1 MKNGALIFAHNSRE
15 VDYALHAVIAGGLV
29 VKHLNVP
36 VSLVTD
42 SSTLKWME
50 ESGIHATA
58 LHVFENIIEV
68 EKPVT
73 GNVRNLYDG
82 LTKKSVPFVNS
93 NRSSAW
99 DLTPYDRTLLI
110 DSDFLI
116 FSNRLSEYWQAE
128 GDILISQAMND
139 VCDISRA
146 GYHDRYVS
154 DTGIHLLWATNVI
167 FTKNERS
174 KAFFNMVD
182 YIRKN
187 YQYYADLFRFNPRQ
201 FRNDI
206 AFSVAK
212 HILDGFETDLVRTL
226 PPVLTTMDRD
236 ILYKVDENE
245 KMTFLV
251 SPRLDHNFCAV
262 GIKGMDVHVM
272 NKDSITRNADSL
284 LRLI

>member
-36 VSLVTD
+36 VTLVTD
-42 SSTLKWME
+42 KTTIKWMQT
-50 ESGIHATA
+50 SNTYSKAQA
-58 LHVFENIIEV
+58 VFENIIQV

-73 GNVRNLYDG
+73 GNVRNLHDG
-82 LTKKSVPFVNS
+82 MEKKTVPFVNS
-93 NRSSAW
+93 NRYSAW
-99 DLTPYDRTLLI
+99 ELTPYDRTLLI

-116 FSNRLSEYWQAE
+116 FSNRLSEYWQAD
-128 GDILISQAMND
+128 GDILVSRAMND
-139 VCDISRA
+139 ICDISRA

-154 DTGIHLLWATNVI
+154 DTGVHLLWATNVM

-174 KAFFNMVD
+174 RVFFNMVD

-187 YQYYADLFRFNPRQ
+187 YQYYSDLFRFNARQ
-201 FRNDI
+201 YRNDI
-206 AFSVAK
+206 SFSVAK

-226 PPVLTTMDRD
+226 PPVLTTMDKD
-236 ILYKVDENE
+236 VLHTVSDQGKL
-245 KMTFLV
+245 TFLI
-251 SPRLDHNFCAV
+251 SPKLDHNYCAV
-262 GIKGMDVHVM
+262 AVKDQDVHVM
-272 NKDSITRNADSL
+272 NKDSITRNAESL